1 MNAQT
6 RVQEARQDFLKYLNN
21 ERANLRNRSVTDSG
35 AIFLL
40 EQVRYVIDTM
50 QQLGVIAPN
59 EATEIEHIITCDI
72 AQSYTLSA
80 PADGRINDWD
90 LSTINRECIEI
101 WWGARFRETTRQWIV
116 PYTITKDVW
125 QKHEILDAAE
135 AWLKVC
141 EILNI
146 LPQSEYQQTTLRI
159 QKERQ
164 ELTGGNQ

>member
-1 MNAQT
+1 
-6 RVQEARQDFLKYLNN
+6 
-21 ERANLRNRSVTDSG
+21 
-35 AIFLL
+35 
-40 EQVRYVIDTM
+40 M
-50 QQLGVIAPN
+50 QQLGVITPN
-59 EATEIEHIITCDI
+59 EAAEIEYIITFDI

-80 PADGRINDWD
+80 PVDWRINDWD
-90 LSTINRECIEI
+90 LSTTNRECIEI
-101 WWGARFRETTRQWIV
+101 WWGARFRENTRQWIV

-146 LPQSEYQQTTLRI
+146 LPKSEHQQTTLRI

-164 ELTGGNQ
+164 ELTGGNP